1 MRMAIVTGASSGLGR
16 ALVDLLCQDP
26 AYEQILLIARHPE
39 EGIKRAAR
47 SSPALVP
54 FCADLTD
61 IQAIGRLEALLA
73 QSRPDV
79 RLLVNCAGFGKIGTW
94 DGISAQDSAHMIDLN
109 CRASVLLTR
118 AVLPYMQR
126 GARILNICSTSAF
139 QPFPYLNLYAA
150 SKSFLYRYS
159 RALGFELRGTGI
171 SVTAACPYWLR
182 DTAFIPTAQDTA
194 DSRYIRHFPFPST
207 AAQAARRI
215 LLDCG
220 KRRAVSTPGWICS
233 LHRVIAKVMPD
244 ALLMRLWNLLRRL

>member
-1 MRMAIVTGASSGLGR
+1 
-16 ALVDLLCQDP
+16 
-26 AYEQILLIARHPE
+26 
-39 EGIKRAAR
+39 
-47 SSPALVP
+47 
-54 FCADLTD
+54 
-61 IQAIGRLEALLA
+61 
-73 QSRPDV
+73 
-79 RLLVNCAGFGKIGTW
+79 
-94 DGISAQDSAHMIDLN
+94 MIDLN
-109 CRASVLLTR
+109 CRAPVLLTR

-233 LHRVIAKVMPD
+233 LHRVIAKVTPD